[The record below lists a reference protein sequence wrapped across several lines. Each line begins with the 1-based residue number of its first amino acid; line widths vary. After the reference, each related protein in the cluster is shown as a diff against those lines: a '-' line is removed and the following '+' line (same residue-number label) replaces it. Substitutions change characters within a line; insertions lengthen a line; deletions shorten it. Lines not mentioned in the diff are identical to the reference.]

1 MNEEAREIRKEIAAT
16 RLQLRN
22 NEISENEK
30 RRLVEKENLLKQ
42 DLYRA
47 RIEEVFGRMER
58 RIDDKHK
65 RRWKTK

>member
-65 RRWKTK
+65 RR

>member
-16 RLQLRN
+16 RLQLRS

-47 RIEEVFGRMER
+47 RIEKVFGRMER
-58 RIDDKHK
+58 RLDDKHK
-65 RRWKTK
+65 RR